1 MMNDKHCGAADDLR
15 SGEAAITLPPQTDAG
30 VYFIGTIHTPWR
42 SRGECPKRGSPD
54 GPVCTI
60 EVDERWRVA
69 LTGLAE
75 HRRIQV
81 LYLDASRT
89 P

>member
-1 MMNDKHCGAADDLR
+1 MNDTHCATADDLR
-15 SGEAAITLPPQTDAG
+15 PGEVAITLPPQTDAG

-75 HRRIQV
+75 HQRIQV
-81 LYLDASRT
+81 LYLDASGT